1 MVIAD
6 ATLGLLFGALAAAAI
21 VWFLTLTPPKP
32 QLSASE
38 PDDARLSFL
47 FEDGRLMDAS
57 TEAEALLA
65 ASGLSSD
72 WKDVTKLFQ
81 ERFLVPEQDFPPPDR
96 DGTAYYGARDVG
108 DGGVLEI
115 RRSGNRIRIDL
126 AGEDH
131 NGSASGHKL
140 HLMAQEIEILQSA
153 NNVAPFPI
161 WCLDD
166 DGDVR
171 WSNPAYQALYQKVF
185 GQLPQKGQPLFR
197 LPEPKLDLG
206 KTRRI
211 PVTPPRTR
219 QTVWYDVHRIE
230 TPSGDFY
237 SAVDANAIVRAEAAQ
252 RNFVQTLAKTFA
264 HLPIGLAIFDDN
276 RQLVLFNPAV
286 IDLTGLGA
294 DFLSA
299 RPNLLSFFDDLRN
312 QRLMPEPKNYN
323 SWRQQIADLVAAAA
337 DGRYSETWTL
347 DSGRTYRVN
356 GRPHPDGAIAFIIE
370 DISAEVSLTRR
381 FRAELELGQSV
392 LDNLESAISVFS
404 STGILTV
411 SNTAYRDLWQ
421 VDPEA
426 SFADVTIVDC
436 LRDWQAQSAPSPFWG
451 DMRDFVL
458 EFGDRT
464 AWSCEI
470 SHQSGLTY
478 VIDAVPLVSGAT
490 MIRFVEK
497 SIAARD
503 AVRQTEISTD
513 TA

>member
-1 MVIAD
+1 MMIED
-6 ATLGLLFGALAAAAI
+6 ATLGLLFGALAAVAV
-21 VWFLTLTPPKP
+21 VWLLSLAPPRQTL
-32 QLSASE
+32 SFNG
-38 PDDARLSFL
+38 DDGALSFL
-47 FEDGRLMDAS
+47 FENGKLLDAS
-57 TEAEALLA
+57 VEAEALLA
-65 ASGLSSD
+65 AAGSSSD
-72 WKDVTKLFQ
+72 WKDITKLFQ
-81 ERFLVPEQDFPPPDR
+81 ERFLVPEHDFPPPDR
-96 DGTAYYGARDVG
+96 DGIAYFGARDAS
-108 DGGVLEI
+108 DGSVLEI
-115 RRSGNRIRIDL
+115 RRTGNRIRIDL
-126 AGEDH
+126 ARDTQSD
-131 NGSASGHKL
+131 SASGHKL
-140 HLMAQEIEILQSA
+140 HLIEQEMEILKSA

-161 WCLDD
+161 WSLDD
-166 DGDVR
+166 NGDVR
-171 WSNPAYQALYQKVF
+171 WCNPAYDALYQKVYNR
-185 GQLPQKGQPLFR
+185 PPSNAQPLFR

-211 PVTPPRTR
+211 PVTPPKTR

-299 RPNLLSFFDDLRN
+299 RPNLLSFFDELRN

-356 GRPHPDGAIAFIIE
+356 GRPHPDGAIAFLIE

-392 LDNLESAISVFS
+392 LDNLDSPISVFS
-404 STGILTV
+404 STGVLTV
-411 SNTAYRDLWQ
+411 SNTAYRELWQ

-426 SFADVTIVDC
+426 SFADVTIIDC
-436 LRDWQAQSAPSPFWG
+436 LRDWQALSAPSPFWG
-451 DMRDFVL
+451 DLRDFVL
-458 EFGDRT
+458 EFTDRA
-464 AWSCEI
+464 AWTGKI
-470 SHQSGLTY
+470 SHNNGKSYL
-478 VIDAVPLVSGAT
+478 VDAVPLVSGAT
-490 MIRFVEK
+490 MIRFVED
-497 SIAARD
+497 SVATRNAMPQVD
-503 AVRQTEISTD
+503 VDSA
-513 TA
+513 

>member
-6 ATLGLLFGALAAAAI
+6 ATLGLLFGALAAAVV
-21 VWFLTLTPPKP
+21 VWLLTLSSPKG
-32 QLSASE
+32 QLTASG
-38 PDDARLSFL
+38 DDARLSFL
-47 FEDGRLMDAS
+47 FENDRLLDAS
-57 TEAEALLA
+57 VEAEALLA
-65 ASGLSSD
+65 ASGYSSE

-96 DGTAYYGARDVG
+96 DGTAYYGARDAS

-115 RRSGNRIRIDL
+115 RRAGNRIRIDL
-126 AGEDH
+126 AGEDQS
-131 NGSASGHKL
+131 GSASGHKL
-140 HLMAQEIEILQSA
+140 HLMSQEMEILQSA

-161 WCLDD
+161 WSLDD
-166 DGDVR
+166 ANEVR
-171 WSNPAYQALYQKVF
+171 WSNPAYDSLYQKVY
-185 GQLPQKGQPLFR
+185 GQPPLKGQPLFR

-211 PVTPPRTR
+211 PVTPPKTR

-299 RPNLLSFFDDLRN
+299 RPNLLSFFDELRN

-356 GRPHPDGAIAFIIE
+356 GRPHPDGAIAFLIE

-392 LDNLESAISVFS
+392 LDNLEAAISVFS
-404 STGILTV
+404 STGVLTV

-421 VDPEA
+421 VDPES
-426 SFADVTIVDC
+426 SFADVTIIDC

-451 DMRDFVL
+451 DLRDFVL
-458 EFGDRT
+458 EFGDRS
-464 AWSCEI
+464 AWAGEI
-470 SHQSGLTY
+470 SHQDGKTY

-497 SIAARD
+497 SIAAHDMVRD
-503 AVRQTEISTD
+503 MDINSDSA
-513 TA
+513 